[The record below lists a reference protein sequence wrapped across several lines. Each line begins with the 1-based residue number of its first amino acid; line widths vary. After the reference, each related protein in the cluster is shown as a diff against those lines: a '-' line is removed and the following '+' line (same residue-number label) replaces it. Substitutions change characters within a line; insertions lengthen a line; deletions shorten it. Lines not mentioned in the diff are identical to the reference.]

1 MYISFSGE
9 DKDQSDTSNENRK
22 KFQNITVSSQ
32 STEESAKTNNVSS
45 DPKSKITSASAI
57 EVLNP
62 SEIKVEAKDELEEKS
77 TCYSPSAPGGTQ
89 LPIHALNAK
98 HAVSV
103 FTGLQEQ
110 V

>member
-1 MYISFSGE
+1 M
-9 DKDQSDTSNENRK
+9 
-22 KFQNITVSSQ
+22 
-32 STEESAKTNNVSS
+32 SS
-45 DPKSKITSASAI
+45 DPQSKITSASAI

-98 HAVSV
+98 HTVSV
-103 FTGLQEQ
+103 FRWLKKGL